1 LTNSSASPFVERFWL
16 FRLLAGRVA
25 LNLRAA
31 SARPFFALG
40 QWQARQPERLL
51 IAPQDIRTGDPTIA
65 ADIYAGYFVFGGKIV
80 NAHGRSPFS
89 LDPPSP
95 EWARN
100 LYGFSWL
107 RHMRA
112 ADSALARANAR
123 ALVKEFIALHGKPSA
138 HPAWKTAVVARR
150 TLSWLSQSPM
160 LLEGADFD
168 DYRRFIRVLAR
179 GFWLLRRQASNGLG
193 GEMRLTAAIAMTAF
207 TLCAE
212 GGAPQLKRSVA
223 ALNEHLRNQ
232 ILPDGVP
239 IGRNPQTLVDLL
251 FDLLPLRQAFAARGQ
266 SPPSELLNAIDRM
279 IPALR
284 MFRHGDG
291 SLALFN
297 GMGVTAPDRI
307 AIALSYEDS
316 RGQPIFNARHSGY
329 QRIEAG
335 DALVLAETGPSP
347 PPLFSGAAHAGC
359 LSFEFSLGLE
369 RIIANCGSPGPQ
381 RPDLRAIARATVAHS
396 TLSLD
401 ESSSCLFSAQ
411 AGVQQWFDD
420 EILSGP
426 LHVPV
431 SREETSEG
439 TTVAASHDGFQR
451 RFGLIHERRLA
462 LQADGTALRGKDRL
476 VAVRGAAAKGANYAI
491 RFHVHPSVS
500 LSSIWDGAG
509 VALQTPSG
517 TSLTFEAGGLPID
530 VEPSLFLAAPEGPR
544 ACQQI
549 VVYGAAAD
557 INEIEWS
564 FSRRAHRVG

>member
-1 LTNSSASPFVERFWL
+1 M
-16 FRLLAGRVA
+16 
-25 LNLRAA
+25 RAA
-31 SARPFFALG
+31 LARPFFVLG
-40 QWQARQPERLL
+40 QWRARQPERLL

-107 RHMRA
+107 RHLRA
-112 ADSALARANAR
+112 GDSALARANAR
-123 ALVKEFIALHGKPSA
+123 ALVKEFIALLGKPSA
-138 HPAWKTAVVARR
+138 HTAWETGVVARR

-160 LLEGADFD
+160 LLEGADFE
-168 DYRRFIRVLAR
+168 DYRKFIRVLAR
-179 GFWLLRRQASNGLG
+179 GFAVLRRQASNGLG
-193 GEMRLTAAIAMTAF
+193 GELRLTAMIAITAF

-212 GGAPQLKRSVA
+212 GGAPLLKRSVA
-223 ALNEHLRNQ
+223 DLNEQLRKQ

-307 AIALSYEDS
+307 AIALSYEDA

-335 DALVLAETGPSP
+335 DALLLAETGPSP

-359 LSFEFSLGLE
+359 LSFEFSLGSE
-369 RIIANCGSPGPQ
+369 RIIVNCGSPGPQ
-381 RPDLRAIARATVAHS
+381 RPDLRTIARATVAHS
-396 TLSLD
+396 TLSID
-401 ESSSCLFSAQ
+401 EASSCLFSVQ
-411 AGVQQWFDD
+411 AGVQRWFDD
-420 EILSGP
+420 EILFGP
-426 LHVPV
+426 SNVPV
-431 SREETSEG
+431 SREETSER
-439 TTVAASHDGFQR
+439 TTVVASHNGFQR
-451 RFGLIHERRLA
+451 RFGLMHERSLT

-476 VAVRGAAAKGANYAI
+476 VAFRGTAAKGANYAI
-491 RFHVHPSVS
+491 RFHVHPSVA
-500 LSSIWDGAG
+500 LSSIWNGAG
-509 VALQTPSG
+509 VELQTASG
-517 TSLTFEAGGLPID
+517 TKLTFEAGGLPID
-530 VEPSLFLAAPEGPR
+530 VEPSLFFAGPEGPR

-549 VVYGAAAD
+549 VVYGAVAD
-557 INEIEWS
+557 IKEIDWRFTLRMPRTAEV
-564 FSRRAHRVG
+564 RP